1 VKPLRS
7 ALQGWEPSASV
18 REDPLFLLKAEWHAI
33 VGNEV
38 AANSQPS
45 EIARDT
51 LVVTTR
57 SSAWSQQLAFL
68 SERILHAV
76 RKRTQLDVQ
85 RLRFRVGRL
94 VEAATPGMRRK
105 HAAKTSASRVQSR
118 GPTESLEAA
127 FERFRSDVVAS
138 ERAKAAA
145 GWKECNRCGVR
156 ILPSSGPFCVPCA
169 NAAVQERDARVA
181 RLLFEVPWLGYA
193 GVAPLVGNL
202 SPQDYEAVRLRLL
215 RRWKDVLERVRRTGG
230 AQLTTRD
237 RMIASS
243 YVLLK
248 SELDPERIAPAVVR
262 DLLGDELHDI
272 LYGNENN

>member
-1 VKPLRS
+1 MKPLRS
-7 ALQGWEPSASV
+7 ALKRWEPSASV
-18 REDPLFLLKAEWHAI
+18 REDPVFLLKAEWAAI
-33 VGNEV
+33 VGGEV
-38 AANSQPS
+38 AANSQPA
-45 EIARDT
+45 EISRDT
-51 LVVTTR
+51 LVVVTR

-68 SERILHAV
+68 SERILQAV
-76 RKRTQLDVQ
+76 RTRTHLDLQ

-94 VEAATPGMRRK
+94 VETSTPGFRRK
-105 HAAKTSASRVQSR
+105 RTAKTSPPRVPSR

-127 FERFRSDVVAS
+127 FERFRSDVVAN

-145 GWKECNRCGVR
+145 GWKECTRCGVR

-169 NAAVQERDARVA
+169 IAAVQERDARVA

-202 SPQDYEAVRLRLL
+202 SPKDYEAVRLRLL

-272 LYGNENN
+272 LYGNENS